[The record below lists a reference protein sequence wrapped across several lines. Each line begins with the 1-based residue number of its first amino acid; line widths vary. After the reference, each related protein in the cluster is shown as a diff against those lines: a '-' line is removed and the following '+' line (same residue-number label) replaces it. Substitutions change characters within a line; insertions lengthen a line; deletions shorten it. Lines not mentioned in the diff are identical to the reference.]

1 MATQTPL
8 LITLQALTASQMDR
22 TEELKASAK
31 RSRTLTTTTI
41 SDIPTLFLSSV
52 QTLSLTLI
60 TVTQATQLTILAATK
75 RF

>member
-8 LITLQALTASQMDR
+8 LITLPALTASQIDG

-41 SDIPTLFLSSV
+41 TDIPTLLNSSV
-52 QTLSLTLI
+52 QTLSLTLL
-60 TVTQATQLTILAATK
+60 TVTQTTQLTILTATQ